1 MSVENMN
8 VPAGQNPSQPAMS
21 EDDEFDAAMAE
32 ATADEGAPAH
42 AAADPDSDGPASGTG
57 EPPVPADE
65 AATQATPAAGNAP
78 SGNPDNSD
86 IWANAP
92 PELKAAYEQE
102 RRDAELR
109 FKSVQGRQS
118 AADRELERLR
128 AEHAEMQ
135 RRLQSNPSSKEANQ
149 GTSESETPDPYKQLV
164 EDYPE
169 IAGPLV
175 ENLKKLQSEL
185 SQVQQ
190 GVGTFQQEREL
201 TYYKQQQDLLTEKQ
215 PDWLTVLG
223 DERFGGWLQE
233 QPKAVQETFERNS
246 KAIVDG
252 NEAAWL
258 VGQFKTALGIG
269 AQSAPQQQQQPSPEA
284 SRRAKQ
290 LASGRD
296 FSGGSGAPVAEGIPD
311 DFDAALNA
319 YAEQEDA
326 QRRRR

>member
-1 MSVENMN
+1 MSVENMK
-8 VPAGQNPSQPAMS
+8 VPAGQSPSHAQDD
-21 EDDEFDAAMAE
+21 DDEFDAAMAE

-42 AAADPDSDGPASGTG
+42 AAADPDSDGPASGTD
-57 EPPVPADE
+57 EPPVPAGS

-78 SGNPDNSD
+78 SGNPEHSD

-128 AEHAEMQ
+128 AEHAELQ
-135 RRLQSNPSSKEANQ
+135 RRMQSEPSAKEGKQ
-149 GTSESETPDPYKQLV
+149 GASESQAPTARDKAV

-175 ENLKKLQSEL
+175 EDIKRLESQL

-190 GVGTFQQEREL
+190 GVGTFQQEREQ
-201 TYYKQQQDLLTEKQ
+201 TFYKQQQDLLTEKQ

-246 KAIVDG
+246 QRASSCACASTLAPG
-252 NEAAWL
+252 RAAM
-258 VGQFKTALGIG
+258 
-269 AQSAPQQQQQPSPEA
+269 
-284 SRRAKQ
+284 RRARY
-290 LASGRD
+290 G
-296 FSGGSGAPVAEGIPD
+296 
-311 DFDAALNA
+311 
-319 YAEQEDA
+319 
-326 QRRRR
+326 